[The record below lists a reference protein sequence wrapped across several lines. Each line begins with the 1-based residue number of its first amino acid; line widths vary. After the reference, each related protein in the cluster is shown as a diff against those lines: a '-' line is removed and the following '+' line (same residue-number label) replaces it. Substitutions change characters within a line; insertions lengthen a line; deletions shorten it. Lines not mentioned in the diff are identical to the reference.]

1 MSRFEDAIPTIMA
14 HEGGWA
20 SDGLDG
26 GGTNYGITFDTFKRV
41 RGASATL
48 SDLRGLSK
56 DGAVEI
62 YRLAYWLPVF
72 DLIDDQDVATKT
84 FDMAVNMGPKQGV
97 KILQRACTACG
108 FRVVDDGAL
117 GPNTL
122 AAVNS
127 CAPAALLLA
136 MCHEQVDFY
145 RALAAQDPKYAPFL
159 DGWLKRAAWVGPR
172 ETA

>member
-1 MSRFEDAIPTIMA
+1 MARFEDAIPTIMA

-26 GGTNYGITFDTFKRV
+26 GGTNYGITLDTFRKV
-41 RGASATL
+41 RGPEATVGQLRSLSA
-48 SDLRGLSK
+48 DEAEG
-56 DGAVEI
+56 I
-62 YRLAYWLPVF
+62 YRSCYWSPIY

-84 FDMAVNMGPKQGV
+84 LDLAVNSGPRRAHI
-97 KILQRACTACG
+97 ILQRACTACG

-117 GPNTL
+117 GPMTL

-127 CAPAALLLA
+127 CHPADLLLA
-136 MCHEQVDFY
+136 MCHEQIAFY
-145 RALAAQDPKYAPFL
+145 RALVEQDPKYAPFL
-159 DGWLKRAAWVGPR
+159 AGWLVRAAWVGPK

>member
-1 MSRFEDAIPTIMA
+1 MARFEDAIGTILA

-26 GGTNYGITFDTFKRV
+26 GGTNFGITLNTLREV
-41 RGASATL
+41 RGASA
-48 SDLRGLSK
+48 SIGDLRSLSV
-56 DGAVEI
+56 DEAADI
-62 YRLAYWLPVF
+62 YRSRYWLPTF
-72 DLIDDQDVATKT
+72 DLIDDADVATKT
-84 FDMAVNMGPKQGV
+84 FDCAVNMGPKQGV
-97 KILQRACTACG
+97 KILQRACSACG

-127 CAPAALLLA
+127 CAPADLLLA
-136 MCHEQVDFY
+136 MCHEQIAFY
-145 RALAAQDPKYAPFL
+145 RALAEQDPKYAPFL

-172 ETA
+172 KVA